1 MNGWSYQR
9 KPFYD
14 FIKRCFDLFFSLV
27 LLIALSWFILIVAF
41 LVLVTSKGPAF
52 YLHERIGK
60 NGKPFKLIKFRTMKK
75 DARPIKEQLSP
86 EQYAEYLKDF
96 KLVNDPR
103 ITKFG
108 NILRQTSID
117 EIPQLINILIGNM
130 SFIGPRPL
138 IQEETERFG
147 EYRDTL
153 LKVKPGLTGYW
164 AVNGRN
170 STTYKKRMELELYYV
185 THRNFGL
192 DTAIFLKT
200 LMVVF
205 KTKDAA

>member
-14 FIKRCFDLFFSLV
+14 FIKRCFDFFLSFI
-27 LLIALSWFILIVAF
+27 LLITLSWFILLVAI
-41 LVLVTSKGPAF
+41 LVWSTSKGPTF
-52 YLHERIGK
+52 YCHERIGK
-60 NGKPFKLIKFRTMKK
+60 NGKPFKLIKFRTMKQ
-75 DARPIKEQLSP
+75 DARSIKEQLTP
-86 EQYAEYLKDF
+86 EQYVEYLKDF
-96 KLVNDPR
+96 KLVDDPR

-108 NILRQTSID
+108 KILRKTSID
-117 EIPQLINILIGNM
+117 EIPQLINILVGHM

-138 IQEETERFG
+138 IQEETLRFG
-147 EYRDTL
+147 EYREML
-153 LKVKPGLTGYW
+153 LKVKPGLTGQW

-185 THRNFGL
+185 THRNLGL

-200 LMVVF
+200 IIVVF
-205 KTKDAA
+205 RTEDAA

>member
-14 FIKRCFDLFFSLV
+14 FIKRCFDLFLSLI
-27 LLIALSWFILIVAF
+27 LLIALSWFILIVAL
-41 LVLVTSKGPAF
+41 LVVCTSKGPAF
-52 YLHERIGK
+52 YRHERIGK
-60 NGKPFKLIKFRTMKK
+60 NGKPFKLFKFRTMKK
-75 DARPIKEQLSP
+75 DARPIKEQLTP

-108 NILRQTSID
+108 NILRKTSID
-117 EIPQLINILIGNM
+117 EIPQLINILVGHM

-147 EYRDTL
+147 EFRDTL

-170 STTYKKRMELELYYV
+170 STTYKKRMELELFYV
-185 THRNFGL
+185 THRNLGL
-192 DTAIFLKT
+192 DIVIFFKT
-200 LMVVF
+200 IVVVF
-205 KTKDAA
+205 VGKGAE